1 MRCRSNG
8 HIVFAARRVCPS
20 VMALMLLT
28 GFYGCSTEEQRSLT
42 YRSDHTYTPVVKTL
56 REVPIGR
63 SPKNIILMIG
73 DGMGSESWS
82 TEHGR
87 FPILRS
93 QPHLLYGHAH
103 HRFGR
108 RRHSVG
114 DRVQDAQSTRMHGR
128 RRERTDFST
137 RLCALHWQTYWC
149 ERGVQIM

>member
-1 MRCRSNG
+1 
-8 HIVFAARRVCPS
+8 
-20 VMALMLLT
+20 MALMLLT

-73 DGMGSESWS
+73 DGMGLTQVSAAWVVN
-82 TEHGR
+82 HGQLNMDA
-87 FPILRS
+87 FPYSGLSRTYCTDTLITDSGAGGTALATGYKTRK
-93 QPHLLYGHAH
+93 A
-103 HRFGR
+103 
-108 RRHSVG
+108 
-114 DRVQDAQSTRMHGR
+114 RVCTRMHGR

-137 RLCALHWQTYWC
+137 RLCALHWQAHWC